1 MLGAGAGEKPGSV
14 GDGNLVCRK
23 QVGHALSVPDREG
36 RHLLPEDL
44 GPGEPVVRTSVQ
56 KKIKKIG
63 TDCLQAWHYFKI
75 FAAEIFQVSDK
86 II

>member
-1 MLGAGAGEKPGSV
+1 MLGVSVGEKPLSV

-44 GPGEPVVRTSVQ
+44 GPGEPVVRTSVL
-56 KKIKKIG
+56 KRIK
-63 TDCLQAWHYFKI
+63 
-75 FAAEIFQVSDK
+75 
-86 II
+86 